1 MGARSKGKSGKM
13 MFPIFGIWD
22 FFAKIGKR
30 VGFAKWA
37 I

>member
-13 MFPIFGIWD
+13 MFPIVGIGI
-22 FFAKIGKR
+22 FFAKIGKQ
-30 VGFAKWA
+30 VWFAKRG